1 MPSPNAIF
9 TELVTTTFRKH
20 RSKLTD
26 NVTKNNAL
34 LTWMK
39 RNGTFRTEDG
49 GLSIVE
55 PLEYAEN
62 TTYQRYSGFDILNTQ
77 QSDVFS
83 AAEFAWMQI
92 ALNVV
97 ASGRELRINSG
108 ESRIINLAK
117 SRLTN
122 AMNTFANQFSADV
135 YSNGSLTNQ
144 IGGLQLLVSD
154 SGTGTVG
161 GIDSSTFTFWRNA
174 VQSAAAPIQGGGAI
188 TVSETTIENDFMLP
202 LWMELTRGNDTPDLI
217 VMSNDYYRFFE
228 KSQTSL
234 KRYTRQDE
242 AKGGFESLAYKSA
255 DVVFDGGSLGGGIP
269 NSRMYMLNTK
279 YIKMCVHRDANLT
292 VQDQLQPYNQD
303 GVVIPILW
311 MGNMTISNRRLQ
323 GVAKP

>member
-1 MPSPNAIF
+1 MASPNATF

-20 RSKLTD
+20 RSKLVD

-39 RNGTFRTEDG
+39 ENGTFRTEDG

-62 TTYQRYSGFDILNTQ
+62 TTYQRYSGFDVLNTA
-77 QSDVFS
+77 QSDVFT
-83 AAEFAWMQI
+83 AAEFQWQQI

-135 YSNGSLTNQ
+135 YSNGSLANQ
-144 IGGLQLLVSD
+144 INGLQALVAD

-161 GIDSSTFTFWRNA
+161 GIDSSTYTFWQNT
-174 VQSAAAPIQGGGAI
+174 VQSAAAPLQGGGAV
-188 TVSETTIENDFMLP
+188 TVSDTTIENDMMLP

-228 KSQTSL
+228 KSQVSL
-234 KRYTRQDE
+234 KRYTRTDK
-242 AKGGFESLAYKSA
+242 AKGGFETLAYKTA

-269 NSRMYMLNTK
+269 AAHAYFLNTK
-279 YIKMCVHRDANLT
+279 YIKLCVHRDANLT
-292 VQDQLQPYNQD
+292 VQDQMTPYNQD

-323 GVAKP
+323 GVMKA